1 MNSMAKRFLL
11 PTHES
16 PAEYNIYADKS
27 ALVLEW
33 LLLNGINRASFS
45 LREVARE
52 KGVSVGLVQKVFEQL
67 VYQGYLKVT
76 GVRTAKKFSLKKPQ
90 LLLEDWFAH
99 YDITKKCRM
108 WSYRS
113 GLPDRKRIMQAVKD
127 AKLPI
132 TFALHTAASVLGI
145 SNTNLQTVEV
155 YLREPK
161 TREQVEQ
168 LLSLE
173 PQERGYEVLIIIPYY
188 KSMLESSMAQRLPC
202 SSPLLTI
209 LDLYHFP
216 LRGQEQAQF
225 MLEHIDPFKHIYK
238 KN

>member
-1 MNSMAKRFLL
+1 MAKRFLL
-11 PTHES
+11 PTHEFH
-16 PAEYNIYADKS
+16 AEYNIYADKS
-27 ALVLEW
+27 ALILEW
-33 LLLNGINRASFS
+33 LLLNGINKTSFS

-52 KGVSVGLVQKVFEQL
+52 KDVSIGLVQKVFAQL

-99 YDITKKCRM
+99 YDITKKCKM

-113 GLPDRKRIMQAVKD
+113 GLPDRNRIMQTARETE
-127 AKLPI
+127 LPVA
-132 TFALHTAASVLGI
+132 FALHTAADILGI
-145 SNTNLQTVEV
+145 SNTNLQTVEI

-161 TREQVEQ
+161 AREQVEQ

-173 PQERGYEVLIIIPYY
+173 PQERGYEVLIITPYY
-188 KSMLESSMAQRLPC
+188 KSMLEASVAQGLTS

-225 MLEHIDPFKHIYK
+225 MLEHMDSLKRIYK